1 MKFGSRTS
9 QKLLRHG
16 GEKESVETDMKRI
29 SGNRFKKWTVSL
41 AAVFVALLA
50 GTAALV
56 VYVDPFFQYHAP
68 LEEFPYLVDNQL
80 SQNPGMA
87 KHMEYDSVILGS
99 SMTVNFNT
107 DWFEEL
113 LGLDTIKLNY
123 SGAYP
128 KDQAN
133 IMDIIFRSG
142 NKVKSVF
149 LGVDVMTYTG
159 GVDETKYPIP
169 AYLYDDNYLNDV
181 QYLFNKDVVLN
192 YILRPLADPDK
203 TDLSTVYQSW
213 WTDEY
218 YNIQWVMH
226 NYEPPKKVEEE
237 TPSDEYIASV
247 DRNLQANIRPYIEKN
262 PDTVFYI
269 FFPPY
274 SILYW
279 NDVIQENH
287 LEATMEEY
295 RFIADT
301 LSAYDNV
308 RIFYFPDQEW
318 IVTDLNHYADYTHY
332 HRDIN
337 RYMTECFA
345 DGTCEVHSGTQM
357 QEVLDNTRDMIARFD
372 FEELFSVEY

>member
-1 MKFGSRTS
+1 M
-9 QKLLRHG
+9 
-16 GEKESVETDMKRI
+16 
-29 SGNRFKKWTVSL
+29 NRFKKWVISTISGIL
-41 AAVFVALLA
+41 ILFLLV
-50 GTAALV
+50 AALV
-56 VYVDPFFQYHAP
+56 VCVDPFFQYHAP
-68 LEEFPYLVDNQL
+68 LKNFPYLVDNQL

-107 DWFEEL
+107 NWFGEL

-133 IMDIIFRSG
+133 IMEIIFHSNHR
-142 NKVKSVF
+142 VKAVF

-159 GVDETKYPIP
+159 GVEETKYPIP
-169 AYLYDDNYLNDV
+169 EYLYDDVYLNDV

-203 TDLSTVYQSW
+203 TDLATVYQSW

-226 NYEPPKKVEEE
+226 NYEPPAPVEEE
-237 TPSDEYIASV
+237 TRPYAYIESV
-247 DRNLQANIRPYIEKN
+247 EKNLQVNICPYIEQN
-262 PDTVFYI
+262 PDTEFYV

-287 LEATMEEY
+287 LEATMAEY
-295 RFIADT
+295 QYIANRMI
-301 LSAYDNV
+301 AYDNV
-308 RIFYFPDQEW
+308 RVFYFPSQER
-318 IVTDLNHYADYTHY
+318 IVTDLNNYADYTHY

-337 RYMTECFA
+337 YYMTECFA
-345 DGTCEVHSGTQM
+345 DGTCEVSSAEEIRQAL
-357 QEVLDNTRDMIARFD
+357 QETRDMIERFD
-372 FEELFSVEY
+372 FEALFAAEY

>member
-1 MKFGSRTS
+1 M
-9 QKLLRHG
+9 
-16 GEKESVETDMKRI
+16 D
-29 SGNRFKKWTVSL
+29 RFKKWVISTISVIL
-41 AAVFVALLA
+41 ILFVLV
-50 GTAALV
+50 AALV
-56 VYVDPFFQYHAP
+56 VCVDPFFQYHAP
-68 LEEFPYLVDNQL
+68 LEKFPYLVDNQL

-107 DWFEEL
+107 HWFEEL
-113 LGLDTIKLNY
+113 LGRKALKLNY

-133 IMDIIFRSG
+133 IMEIIFDSG
-142 NKVKSVF
+142 HDVQAVF
-149 LGVDVMTYTG
+149 LGVDVTTYTG
-159 GVDETKYPIP
+159 GVEETKYPIP
-169 AYLYDDNYLNDV
+169 EYLYDDNYLNDV

-203 TDLSTVYQSW
+203 TDLATVYQSW

-226 NYEPPKKVEEE
+226 NYEPPAPVSEE
-237 TPSDEYIASV
+237 TPQAAYIEST
-247 DRNLQANIRPYIEKN
+247 DKNLRANLCPYIEQN

-287 LEATMEEY
+287 LEATMAEY
-295 RFIADT
+295 AHIVET
-301 LSAYDNV
+301 LLVYDNV
-308 RIFYFPDQEW
+308 RIFYFPNQEE
-318 IVTDLNHYADYTHY
+318 IVTDLNNYADYIHY

-345 DGTCEVHSGTQM
+345 NGTCEVTCAEEMALALDETQ
-357 QEVLDNTRDMIARFD
+357 DMIGRFD
-372 FEELFSVEY
+372 FETLFSVEY

>member
-1 MKFGSRTS
+1 M
-9 QKLLRHG
+9 
-16 GEKESVETDMKRI
+16 
-29 SGNRFKKWTVSL
+29 NNFKKWFISTTAFIL
-41 AAVFVALLA
+41 ILLLM
-50 GTAALV
+50 TAALV
-56 VYVDPFFQYHAP
+56 IFVDPFFQYHAP
-68 LEEFPYLVDNQL
+68 LERFPYLVDNQL

-87 KHMEYDSVILGS
+87 KNMEYDSVILGS

-107 DWFEEL
+107 RWFEEL
-113 LGLDTIKLNY
+113 LGLQTIKLSY

-133 IMDIIFRSG
+133 IMDIIFDS
-142 NKVKSVF
+142 NNQVDAVF

-159 GVDETKYPIP
+159 GVNETKYPIP
-169 AYLYDDNYLNDV
+169 AYLYDDNYFNDV
-181 QYLFNKDVVLN
+181 QYIFNKDVMLN

-203 TDLSTVYQSW
+203 TDLATVYQSW

-226 NYEPPKKVEEE
+226 NYEPPEEIDRV
-237 TPSDEYIASV
+237 TPPEAYIDSV
-247 DRNLQANIRPYIEKN
+247 DNNLRANICPYIEQN
-262 PDTVFYI
+262 PNTTFYI

-279 NDVIQENH
+279 NDVLRENH
-287 LEATMEEY
+287 LEATMAEY
-295 RFIADT
+295 QYIADT
-301 LSAYDNV
+301 MFAYDNV
-308 RIFYFPDQEW
+308 RVFFFADQEW
-318 IVTDLNHYADYTHY
+318 IVTDLNNYADYTHY

-345 DGTCEVHSGTQM
+345 DGTCEVTNSGEM
-357 QEVLDNTRDMIARFD
+357 KGALDNMRAVVERFD

>member
-1 MKFGSRTS
+1 M
-9 QKLLRHG
+9 L
-16 GEKESVETDMKRI
+16 
-29 SGNRFKKWTVSL
+29 
-41 AAVFVALLA
+41 AVFVCILLIV
-50 GTAALV
+50 AALV
-56 VYVDPFFQYHAP
+56 IYVDPFFQYHKP
-68 LEEFPYLVDNQL
+68 LADFPYLVDNQL

-87 KHMEYDSVILGS
+87 KNMSYDSVILGS

-107 DWFEEL
+107 NWFEEL
-113 LGLDTIKLNY
+113 MGLDTVKLNY

-133 IMDIIFRSG
+133 IMERIFSSD
-142 NKVKSVF
+142 NQVKAVF

-169 AYLYDDNYLNDV
+169 EYLYDDCVWNDAEYLW
-181 QYLFNKDVVLN
+181 NKDVLLN
-192 YILRPLADPDK
+192 YILRPLADPEK
-203 TDLSTVYQSW
+203 TDLATVYQSW

-226 NYEPPKKVEEE
+226 NYEPPAKVEEE
-237 TPSDEYIASV
+237 TPADAYKEGVRA
-247 DRNLQANIRPYIEKN
+247 NLEMNIIPFIEQN
-262 PDTVFYI
+262 PDTTFYL

-287 LEATMEEY
+287 LEATLEEY
-295 RFIADT
+295 LFIVQET
-301 LSAYDNV
+301 IGYDNV
-308 RIFYFPDQEW
+308 RVFFFPNQEW
-318 IVTDLNHYADYTHY
+318 IVTDLNNYADYTHY

-345 DGTCEVHSGTQM
+345 DGACEIKNRNQM
-357 QEVLDNTRDMIARFD
+357 EEALEEVRAMIDRFD
-372 FEELFSVEY
+372 FEGLFSVEY

>member
-1 MKFGSRTS
+1 M
-9 QKLLRHG
+9 
-16 GEKESVETDMKRI
+16 D
-29 SGNRFKKWTVSL
+29 RFKKWVISTISVIL
-41 AAVFVALLA
+41 ILFVLV
-50 GTAALV
+50 AALV
-56 VYVDPFFQYHAP
+56 VFVDPFFQYHAP
-68 LEEFPYLVDNQL
+68 LEKFPYLVDNQL

-107 DWFEEL
+107 HWFEEL
-113 LGLDTIKLNY
+113 LGRKALKLNY

-133 IMDIIFRSG
+133 IMEIVFDSG
-142 NKVKSVF
+142 HDVQAVF
-149 LGVDVMTYTG
+149 LGVDVTTYTG
-159 GVDETKYPIP
+159 GVEETKYPIP
-169 AYLYDDNYLNDV
+169 EYLYDDNYLNDV

-203 TDLSTVYQSW
+203 TDLATVYQSW

-226 NYEPPKKVEEE
+226 NYEPPAPVSEEA
-237 TPSDEYIASV
+237 PPAAYIEST
-247 DRNLQANIRPYIEKN
+247 DKNLRVNLCPYIQQN

-287 LEATMEEY
+287 LEATMAEY
-295 RFIADT
+295 EHIAET
-301 LSAYDNV
+301 LLAYDNV
-308 RIFYFPDQEW
+308 RIFYFPNQEE
-318 IVTDLNHYADYTHY
+318 IVTDLNNYADYTHY

-345 DGTCEVHSGTQM
+345 NGDCEVTSVEEMTQA
-357 QEVLDNTRDMIARFD
+357 LDETRDMIGRFD
-372 FEELFSVEY
+372 FETLFSVEY

>member
-1 MKFGSRTS
+1 M
-9 QKLLRHG
+9 
-16 GEKESVETDMKRI
+16 D
-29 SGNRFKKWTVSL
+29 RFKKWVISTISVIL
-41 AAVFVALLA
+41 ILFVLV
-50 GTAALV
+50 AALV
-56 VYVDPFFQYHAP
+56 ICVDPFFQYHAP
-68 LEEFPYLVDNQL
+68 LEKFPYLVDNQL

-107 DWFEEL
+107 HWFEEL
-113 LGLDTIKLNY
+113 LGRKALKLSY

-133 IMDIIFRSG
+133 IMEIIFDSG
-142 NKVKSVF
+142 HDVQAVF
-149 LGVDVMTYTG
+149 LGVDVTTYTG
-159 GVDETKYPIP
+159 GVEETKYPIP
-169 AYLYDDNYLNDV
+169 EYLYDDNYLNDV

-203 TDLSTVYQSW
+203 TDLATVYQSW

-226 NYEPPKKVEEE
+226 NYEPPAPVSEE
-237 TPSDEYIASV
+237 TSPAAYIESTGK
-247 DRNLQANIRPYIEKN
+247 NLRANLCPYIEQN

-287 LEATMEEY
+287 LEATMAEY
-295 RFIADT
+295 AHIAET
-301 LSAYDNV
+301 LLAYDNV
-308 RIFYFPDQEW
+308 RIFYFPNREE
-318 IVTDLNHYADYTHY
+318 IVTDLNNYADYTHY

-345 DGTCEVHSGTQM
+345 DGACEVTCAEEMEQA
-357 QEVLDNTRDMIARFD
+357 LDETRDMIERFD
-372 FEELFSVEY
+372 FETLFSVEY